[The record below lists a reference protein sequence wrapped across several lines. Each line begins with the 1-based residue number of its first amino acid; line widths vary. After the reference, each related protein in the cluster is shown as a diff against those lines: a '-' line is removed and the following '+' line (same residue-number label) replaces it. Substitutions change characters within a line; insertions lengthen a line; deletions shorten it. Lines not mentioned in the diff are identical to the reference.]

1 MVVTTKAIVLS
12 SIKYADYDL
21 IATCY
26 TELGIKSFLVKR
38 IFRQKKGK
46 LTPAFFQPLTQ
57 LEITANYN
65 SNRTLHFIQE
75 ATLSYA
81 YSTISINVVK
91 QTIVIFLSEILSKS
105 LREEEKNEQLFK
117 YLETSLIWLDTN
129 DEVSNFH
136 LLFLLN
142 LTKHLGFHPEKENM
156 EFPFFS
162 LEEGRFLN
170 LIPKNNFISGENL
183 TYFKSLLGINFVGLH
198 ELKFNANARQII
210 LDILL
215 RYFELHLSGFN
226 KPKSLAILKTVFE

>member
-21 IATCY
+21 IAKCY
-26 TELGIKSFLVKR
+26 TEIGIKSFLLKR
-38 IFRQKKGK
+38 IFRHKKGK

-57 LEITANYN
+57 LEITANFN

-75 ATLSYA
+75 ATLNYN
-81 YSTISINVVK
+81 YTTISINVVK

-105 LREEEKNEQLFK
+105 LQEEEKNEQLFQ

-129 DEVSNFH
+129 DKVSNFH

-156 EFPFFS
+156 NYPFFS

-170 LIPKNNFISGENL
+170 SIPKNDYLSGENL
-183 TYFKSLLGINFVGLH
+183 MLFKSLLGINFVGLH
-198 ELKFNANARQII
+198 ELKFNANARQEI